1 MNPLYSVSVCGG
13 LEKIARDE
21 IQTRL
26 NDKGKVQIVAQKP
39 KRILLRYSGGVR
51 DLFSLRAVEH
61 VFLVVRRFSNITR
74 SRQALT
80 MMRKSL
86 GQLDFRPYFALCQS
100 AGLRLRKQVTFRVTS
115 HLSGQRNFRRIDLQR
130 AVEQGL
136 TNYGWRRIADK
147 NPALDVWVEV
157 HGDDAYISIRLSPLN
172 MAQRDYKQAHIPTSL
187 KPTVAYSLVQ
197 LSDPRPDD
205 IFLDAMCGAGTILI
219 ERAYSGRYRY
229 LLGGDISTEAL
240 HAAQT
245 NIGRKHRP
253 RQLFHWD
260 AQLLPLADWSVD
272 KIVCSPPF
280 AGQRDDKFVD
290 RILYRQFL
298 IECERVLKPTGRMVL
313 LTTHGSEFEN
323 LLKQRRSFQ
332 IVQKLKINLRGQN
345 PWVYLCLPH

>member
-13 LEKIARDE
+13 LEKIARAE

-39 KRILLRYSGGVR
+39 KRILLRYSGGIR
-51 DLFSLRAVEH
+51 DLFSLRSVEH

-74 SRQALT
+74 SRQTLT

-86 GQLDFRPYFALCQS
+86 GQLDFRPHFALCQS

-136 TNYGWRRIADK
+136 TSYGWRRTDN

-197 LSDPRPDD
+197 LSDPQPDD

-229 LLGGDISTEAL
+229 LLGGDIATEAL

-260 AQLLPLADWSVD
+260 AQLLPLADWSID

-313 LTTHGSEFEN
+313 LTTHGSGFEN